1 MRSSVLHA
9 VAALVAAAAL
19 VTSLQPAAAQSTTA
33 QTSAL
38 VEREKIAF
46 YADVH
51 AKRYGAAVAEGALV
65 LKRDPA
71 DDRFAL
77 DYAYA
82 LLSDQRVAAA
92 TALLGRLKDSQ
103 VASVRDAAQRQLAA
117 QAPPPQPAQPVLPP
131 TASASPPPFTDAYEL
146 LAGGDLAASRT
157 AFLADLA
164 DHPDDS
170 AAWRQ
175 VSYIDFII
183 KDRPGQI
190 AALGK
195 YIALVPDDD
204 KAKLELAYALL
215 GAGQTAQGKVALT
228 ALTHSSDPDVA
239 TAAKAQLAAGAGSAG
254 KPARFDAFGYGL
266 NESRFHDTFYGLD
279 AHYYLATTPIEPYI
293 AFHFTNDAKASSVP
307 ANEILNDNVAIVS
320 VGLRTKITP
329 IMYAFVEG
337 GDAQSLLTGNTETD
351 LRYGLLLSTRLG
363 AGGFKSQTQID
374 ASLTH
379 YSRYLNTIMYAD
391 VTHNFYIGS
400 NLFRG
405 LVGIDLAL
413 DTSRAFYNN
422 ALDALAGVQAHRG
435 GLFTYRVYADLG
447 TYLPR
452 GIDLPVQRSYTSINL
467 EVLFGYSH

>member
-1 MRSSVLHA
+1 VRSLIPYA
-9 VAALVAAAAL
+9 VMAVVSACAICAGVRP
-19 VTSLQPAAAQSTTA
+19 SFA
-33 QTSAL
+33 QTSAAQNGAL
-38 VEREKIAF
+38 VQTEKTAF
-46 YADVH
+46 YADVR
-51 AKRYGAAVAEGALV
+51 AKRFGTAVAEGALV

-71 DDRFAL
+71 DDAFAL

-82 LLSDQRVAAA
+82 LLSDHRADAA
-92 TALLGRLKDSQ
+92 TALLGRLKDSRI
-103 VASVRDAAQRQLAA
+103 ASVRAAAQRQLAA
-117 QAPPPQPAQPVLPP
+117 QTPPAQPVLPP
-131 TASASPPPFTDAYEL
+131 AAAASPPPFTDAYEL

-157 AFLADLA
+157 AFLAALA
-164 DHPDDS
+164 QHPDDS

-175 VSYIDFII
+175 VSYIDFIL
-183 KDRPGQI
+183 KDRTGQI
-190 AALGK
+190 AALDK
-195 YIALVPDDD
+195 YIALVPGDD
-204 KAKLELAYALL
+204 KAKLERAYALL
-215 GAGQTAQGKVALT
+215 GVGDTARGTAELT

-239 TAAKAQLAAGAGSAG
+239 TAAQAQLAAGVGSGG

-279 AHYYLATTPIEPYI
+279 AHYYLANTPIQPYV

-329 IMYAFVEG
+329 IMYVFVEG

-351 LRYGLLLSTRLG
+351 LRYGALLSTKLG
-363 AGGFKSQTQID
+363 AGGYKSQTQID

-379 YSRYLNTIMYAD
+379 YSRYVNTIMYAD

-400 NLFRG
+400 KLVRG
-405 LVGIDLAL
+405 LVGADLAL

-422 ALDALAGVQAHRG
+422 SLDALAGLQVHRG
-435 GLFTYRVYADLG
+435 GAFTYRAFADLG

-452 GIDLPVQRSYTSINL
+452 GAGLPVQRTYTSINL
-467 EVLFGYSH
+467 EVIFGYSH

>member
-1 MRSSVLHA
+1 MRSFLPYAVMAVLSAGAICASVRPVLA
-9 VAALVAAAAL
+9 QTTAAQTGALVA
-19 VTSLQPAAAQSTTA
+19 
-33 QTSAL
+33 
-38 VEREKIAF
+38 REKIAF
-46 YADVH
+46 YADVR
-51 AKRYGAAVAEGALV
+51 AKRLDAAVAEGALV

-71 DDRFAL
+71 DDAFAL

-82 LLSDQRVAAA
+82 LLADHRSDAA
-92 TALLGRLKDSQ
+92 TALLGRLKDSRI
-103 VASVRDAAQRQLAA
+103 ATVRAAAQRQLAA
-117 QAPPPQPAQPVLPP
+117 QAPPPQPVLPP
-131 TASASPPPFTDAYEL
+131 VAPASPPPFTDAYEL

-157 AFLADLA
+157 AFLAALVE
-164 DHPDDS
+164 HPDDS

-175 VSYIDFII
+175 VSYIDFIL

-190 AALGK
+190 AALDK

-204 KAKLELAYALL
+204 KAKLERAYALL
-215 GAGQTAQGKVALT
+215 GEGNTARGTAELA

-239 TAAKAQLAAGAGSAG
+239 TAAKAQLAAGTGSGG
-254 KPARFDAFGYGL
+254 KPVRFDAFGYGL
-266 NESRFHDTFYGLD
+266 QESRFHDTFYGLD
-279 AHYYLATTPIEPYI
+279 AHYYLANTAVQPYV

-320 VGLRTKITP
+320 LGLRTKITP

-351 LRYGLLLSTRLG
+351 LRYGVLLSTKLG

-379 YSRYLNTIMYAD
+379 YSRYVNTIMYAD

-400 NLFRG
+400 NLIRG
-405 LVGIDLAL
+405 LVGADLAE

-422 ALDALAGVQAHRG
+422 SLDALAGLQAHRG
-435 GLFTYRVYADLG
+435 GLFTYRVFADVG

-452 GIDLPVQRSYTSINL
+452 GSGLPVQRTYSSINL